1 MRVGRALSAPA
12 HHRFDAGLRTL
23 EDRLHPPVGRV
34 ANPSRDAEDARLL
47 RASCPEEHSLD
58 MAGDENTDTPHGV
71 SVPQADGRL
80 HVVTTYDERTALL
93 VVDIQNDFADPS
105 GTLAVD
111 GGDVIVPR
119 VNQEIVEAQDA
130 GALVVYTQDWH
141 PPSTPH
147 FFKDGGIWPEHCVQG
162 TWGAEFHPDL
172 HVEGEVVHKG
182 DDGRDGYSGFSVRD
196 PESGETAPTKLEA
209 LLRGRGIERLVIC
222 GLATDY
228 CVVETV
234 LDARTLGFPVEVV
247 QDAIRAV
254 DLDPGDGDRAIARM
268 RNAGAE
274 FA

>member
-1 MRVGRALSAPA
+1 MDAP
-12 HHRFDAGLRTL
+12 HRD
-23 EDRLHPPVGRV
+23 
-34 ANPSRDAEDARLL
+34 
-47 RASCPEEHSLD
+47 
-58 MAGDENTDTPHGV
+58 
-71 SVPQADGRL
+71 SVPQRSCTLRG
-80 HVVTTYDERTALL
+80 VTIYDARTALL

-105 GTLAVD
+105 GTLSVD
-111 GGDVIVPR
+111 GGKDIVPR
-119 VNQEIVEAQDA
+119 VNQEIAGALAA

-141 PPSTPH
+141 PASTPH

-172 HVEGEVVHKG
+172 HVEGEVVRKG
-182 DDGRDGYSGFSVRD
+182 ADGRDGYSGFSVRD
-196 PESGETAPTKLEA
+196 PESGETSPTTLES
-209 LLRGRGIERLVIC
+209 LLRDRGIERSVIC

-247 QDAIRAV
+247 QEAVRAV

-274 FA
+274 IV